1 VPDAVR
7 RPSAREETGGPGETE
22 AHAAALARTLK
33 PGDVVLISGELG
45 AGKTTWVRGA
55 CRALG
60 VAGVVTSPTF
70 TLAQRYTGRLP
81 VSHLDLYRLAAV
93 DDLDEGLVLDYLDP
107 DGVCFIEWPERV
119 PPSVTE
125 HPVLRVRLSH
135 ADGDRRIIEL
145 Q

>member
-7 RPSAREETGGPGETE
+7 RPSARVQTGGPGETE
-22 AHAAALARTLK
+22 AHAAAVARTLK

-107 DGVCFIEWPERV
+107 DGVCFIEWPERI

>member
-1 VPDAVR
+1 
-7 RPSAREETGGPGETE
+7 
-22 AHAAALARTLK
+22 
-33 PGDVVLISGELG
+33 VLISGELG

>member
-1 VPDAVR
+1 MPDAVR